1 MSYESNVYKKP
12 KGNALLRIVR
22 QRFKK
27 INWGFIIFLVI
38 ATNLITLADGDFFD
52 WKLNAGLIL
61 IVIMAAFM
69 YE

>member
-1 MSYESNVYKKP
+1 MNTDKETKKNSNLP
-12 KGNALLRIVR
+12 IFSVR

-27 INWGFIIFLVI
+27 INWGFVIFLAIV
-38 ATNLITLADGDFFD
+38 TNLATLVDGDFFD

-61 IVIMAAFM
+61 MVIMAAFM

>member
-1 MSYESNVYKKP
+1 MSYEQNHYKKP

-27 INWGFIIFLVI
+27 INWGFVIFLIIVMNL
-38 ATNLITLADGDFFD
+38 ATMVDGDFFD
-52 WKLNAGLIL
+52 WKLNAGLL
-61 IVIMAAFM
+61 LMVIMATFM